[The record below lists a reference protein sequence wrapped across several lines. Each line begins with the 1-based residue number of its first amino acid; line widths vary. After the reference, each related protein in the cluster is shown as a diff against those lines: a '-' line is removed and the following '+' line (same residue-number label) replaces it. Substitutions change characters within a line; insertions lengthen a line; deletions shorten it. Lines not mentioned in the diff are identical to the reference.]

1 MVRPMACTA
10 QKVTMLS
17 PAVTS
22 RALPVGTEA
31 TGKGA
36 AVEVVDDDAAA
47 AAADEDAVVVAAVAV
62 ADSKVGAQ
70 ATARV
75 RSAGVLPM
83 TGLPPMPSAAAME

>member
-36 AVEVVDDDAAA
+36 AVEVVDDDDDAAVEDAAA
-47 AAADEDAVVVAAVAV
+47 VVVAV